1 MPCSW
6 DVTSLLGL
14 SMGIN
19 EKTLGIEINQLDISG
34 VTAFFDSGEE
44 NVKQ

>member
-6 DVTSLLGL
+6 DVSSSPGL
-14 SMGIN
+14 SMGID
-19 EKTLGIEINQLDISG
+19 EKTLGIEINQLDISS
-34 VTAFFDSGEE
+34 VTAFFESGEE